1 MLLLVA
7 LIVPGAVARAS
18 DSCAVMQVV
27 AHEDDDLL
35 FMNPDIEEQIRSG
48 QCSVTVFATAGN
60 GEPTTRNRQIGIKD
74 AYRQMGRV
82 ADQPDQTE
90 WDSAS
95 LTVAGYPVEQF
106 YLRDRPSVRIVF
118 MNLDDPL
125 SSTGRPGLSRLWNNT
140 ATSMSVIN
148 PDTGNPT
155 TVAPTTITRGGVSNV
170 LTGLMALFTPT
181 TLRIQDTVPDS
192 RYMTDHPDHIATAQF
207 AQDAAHTY
215 RVNTG
220 IAANIVYYR
229 DYNITSSP
237 ENLDAANRADKDQR
251 FSVEYTRLNPTA
263 TADAAGYYWTNRTYY
278 RWARGTSWVG
288 RDADGRLEA
297 FVVKDGEVFNWSEA
311 ADGTWGV
318 PISLGR
324 PGAGLYPAVTVSKNA
339 DGRLQIFARGIDNT
353 IMTAFQTAPNGGWSP
368 WTSLG
373 NPHTGMSAGQVGTP
387 AVAINAD
394 GRMQVFVKDGAGGIS
409 TRTQSAAND
418 ATWSAWASLGGTGL
432 HDPVVAATNRGLIE
446 VFASTTTAVK
456 RWRQTTANGTIVA
469 DPFFTSGRP
478 AGPPAIG
485 VNQDGRLEVQYR
497 TAGSISAAP
506 TTDLEIVVQN
516 TPGGSWRSTR
526 VHAGTN
532 GGIGEPSPL
541 TTGLT
546 AADQRILSF
555 TRNRAGGVSLV
566 RQTAANAGYGTAE
579 NLGGGLVDNP
589 AAANAGHGASE
600 NLGGGLVDNPAAA
613 NAGYGA
619 SENLGGTFVDY
630 PAAAIDRGNRVNVF
644 AVGLDG
650 NLWINRQTVAGPTA
664 SFAGWFHV

>member
-1 MLLLVA
+1 MAWVGGSLTLLLA
-7 LIVPGAVARAS
+7 APFVPGGVARAA

-35 FMNPDIEEQIRSG
+35 FMNPDIEEQIRAG

-74 AYRQMGRV
+74 AYRQMGQV
-82 ADQPDQTE
+82 ADLPNQTE
-90 WDSAS
+90 WDSAP

-106 YLRDRPSVRIVF
+106 YLRDRPSVKIVF

-125 SSTGRPGLSRLWNNT
+125 SSTGRPGLTKLWNNT

-148 PDTGNPT
+148 PDTSNPT
-155 TVAPTTITRGGVSNV
+155 TLAPTTITRSGVSNV
-170 LTGLMALFTPT
+170 LTGLMVLFTPT

-192 RYMTDHPDHIATAQF
+192 RYMTDHADHIATAHF
-207 AQDAAHTY
+207 AQDAAHRY
-215 RVNTG
+215 RIKTG
-220 IAANIVYYR
+220 VAANVAYYR

-237 ENLDAANRADKDQR
+237 ENLDSANRANKTQR
-251 FSVEYTRLNPTA
+251 FAVEYVRLNPTA
-263 TADAAGYYWTNRTYY
+263 ELDANGYYWTNRTYY

-288 RDADGRLEA
+288 RNADGRLEA
-297 FVVKDGEVFNWSEA
+297 FIVRDGEVFNWSEA
-311 ADGTWGV
+311 TDGTWGV
-318 PISLGR
+318 PTSLGR
-324 PGAGLYPAVTVSKNA
+324 PGAGLYPAVNVSRNA
-339 DGRLQIFARGIDNT
+339 DGRLQIFARGMDNN
-353 IMTAFQTAPNGGWSP
+353 IMTASQTAPNAGWSG

-373 NPHTGMSAGQVGTP
+373 NPNAGQTTANQVGTP
-387 AVAINAD
+387 AVAINSN
-394 GRMQVFVKDGAGGIS
+394 GRMQVFVKNGAGGIS
-409 TRTQSAAND
+409 ARTQAAVNG

-432 HDPVVAATNRGLIE
+432 QDPVVAATNRNLIE
-446 VFASTTTAVK
+446 VFASTTAAVK
-456 RWRQTTANGTIVA
+456 RWRQTTANGTVA
-469 DPFFTSGRP
+469 ADTAFTSGRP

-497 TAGSISAAP
+497 TAGSTSAAP

-516 TPGGSWRSTR
+516 RPGGSWRSTR
-526 VHAGTN
+526 VRTGTN

-546 AADQRILSF
+546 TTDKRILAF
-555 TRNRAGGVSLV
+555 TRNRSGGVSLV
-566 RQTAANAGYGTAE
+566 RQTAPNAGYG
-579 NLGGGLVDNP
+579 
-589 AAANAGHGASE
+589 S
-600 NLGGGLVDNPAAA
+600 
-613 NAGYGA
+613 

-630 PAAAIDRGNRVNVF
+630 PVAATDRGNLVNVF

-664 SFAGWFHV
+664 TFAGWFHV